1 MVYEFV
7 NTGYAFPPDIFA
19 GIFSRDFTHPLLAAI
34 SVTAVAVFWLNL
46 SRDPTATA
54 RSPLEPQ
61 AIWANPILVVG
72 LSFVV
77 LFLHFATDYA
87 VSDEVM
93 INLEHSY
100 NLHHFGRFSMSPS
113 AMVDGTVE
121 YLFYLA
127 SRAVRRDRAVAAF
140 RQLLHIVSGLRS
152 GAGNVLLAFAD
163 PGRRASRADGADR
176 SAVSASGAA
185 ARDRLRQRSDRRA
198 LPRRSADTLA
208 SALENGGDAQRADA
222 LGAAR
227 WADVVAA
234 PCRRCRAQRRPATTL
249 ATSLCGERL
258 GASGSS
264 RCRRW

>member
-121 YLFYLA
+121 YL
-127 SRAVRRDRAVAAF
+127 
-140 RQLLHIVSGLRS
+140 VSTC
-152 GAGNVLLAFAD
+152 FT
-163 PGRRASRADGADR
+163 
-176 SAVSASGAA
+176 
-185 ARDRLRQRSDRRA
+185 
-198 LPRRSADTLA
+198 RRS
-208 SALENGGDAQRADA
+208 ERPRG
-222 LGAAR
+222 
-227 WADVVAA
+227 
-234 PCRRCRAQRRPATTL
+234 RCFSPTSSYRFWSAQRRWQCTT
-249 ATSLCGERL
+249 GFRR
-258 GASGSS
+258 SGTP
-264 RCRRW
+264 RFAR